1 VLAVGWVGQR
11 VHSKP
16 KGKWAWRSSFTFALR
31 LARDAMSVVIIAEN
45 TAINRI
51 EYCSANGDSKLSE
64 KSVWTDQSDVIGIGH
79 RLILIKV

>member
-1 VLAVGWVGQR
+1 
-11 VHSKP
+11 
-16 KGKWAWRSSFTFALR
+16 
-31 LARDAMSVVIIAEN
+31 MSVVIIAEN